1 MNFNLNYRILDLSYK
16 IVKNMPKYCVYCGNP
31 LKETDKF
38 CIICGKP
45 VLRDIPET
53 KKRDSQENVRPVQPK
68 ISPKEERVIQF
79 ADDDT
84 DFEEEV
90 AKKSKKKKMDEIVEK
105 PLPYEVKEQM
115 ILYIEYNDIQLNK
128 QLLIDKLKELQRSL
142 KDPKY
147 EYDDQYKN
155 TINVKLDAIKTLIN
169 EFKAKENEIK
179 GKMEEPFIVQRI
191 QSDIETKIF
200 QLKNLTKEYK
210 LHKVDKDSFEKL
222 RDKYKEEKES
232 LEEERENLTSGMKLW
247 IKELKLEK
255 TEINSENNLIKARF
269 HAKEL
274 TEEDFKAKEKDFETR
289 LKKIDVKIKTLEKL
303 TK

>member
-1 MNFNLNYRILDLSYK
+1 
-16 IVKNMPKYCVYCGNP
+16 VYCGNP
-31 LKETDKF
+31 LKESDKF

-45 VLRDIPET
+45 TLQGIPEKEKT
-53 KKRDSQENVRPVQPK
+53 KSIVRPEPSSRVK
-68 ISPKEERVIQF
+68 SKEDTVIEF
-79 ADDDT
+79 TEDE
-84 DFEEEV
+84 DFQEDEF
-90 AKKSKKKKMDEIVEK
+90 KSKKKPKRGKDVEVVEK

-115 ILYIEYNDIQLNK
+115 VLYIEYNDIQLNK
-128 QLLIDKLKELQRSL
+128 QLLIDKLKELQKSL

-147 EYDDQYKN
+147 EYDEEYKN

-169 EFKAKENEIK
+169 EFKEKEDEIK
-179 GKMEEPFIVQRI
+179 GKMEDPFIVQRI

-210 LHKVDKDSFEKL
+210 LHNVDKESFEKL

-232 LEEERENLTSGMKLW
+232 LEEERENLTEGIKLW

-255 TEINSENNLIKARF
+255 TEINSERNLNKGRF

-274 TEEDFKAKEKDFETR
+274 TDDTFKNKEKEYETR
-289 LKKIDVKIKTLEKL
+289 LKKIEVKIKTLEGLVK
-303 TK
+303 

>member
-1 MNFNLNYRILDLSYK
+1 
-16 IVKNMPKYCVYCGNP
+16 MPKYCVYCGNP
-31 LKETDKF
+31 LKESDKF

-45 VLRDIPET
+45 VLRDIPEA
-53 KKRDSQENVRPVQPK
+53 KKRGSQEAFRSKVSSQ
-68 ISPKEERVIQF
+68 EETEIKF
-79 ADDDT
+79 TDDV
-84 DFEEEV
+84 DFDEEESKSV
-90 AKKSKKKKMDEIVEK
+90 RKLKRKKEDDIVEK
-105 PLPYEVKEQM
+105 PLPYEVKAQM

>member
-1 MNFNLNYRILDLSYK
+1 
-16 IVKNMPKYCVYCGNP
+16 MPKYCVYCGNP

-53 KKRDSQENVRPVQPK
+53 KKRQSRELLRPK
-68 ISPKEERVIQF
+68 ISSKEERVIEF
-79 ADDDT
+79 T
-84 DFEEEV
+84 DEDSDVEEEELKSV
-90 AKKSKKKKMDEIVEK
+90 KKSKKKKEDEIVEK

-128 QLLIDKLKELQRSL
+128 ELLIGKLKELQKSL

-169 EFKAKENEIK
+169 ELKAKESEIK

-191 QSDIETKIF
+191 QSDIDTKIF

-210 LHKVDKDSFEKL
+210 LHKVDKESFETL

-255 TEINSENNLIKARF
+255 AEINSEKNLNDGRF

-303 TK
+303 IK